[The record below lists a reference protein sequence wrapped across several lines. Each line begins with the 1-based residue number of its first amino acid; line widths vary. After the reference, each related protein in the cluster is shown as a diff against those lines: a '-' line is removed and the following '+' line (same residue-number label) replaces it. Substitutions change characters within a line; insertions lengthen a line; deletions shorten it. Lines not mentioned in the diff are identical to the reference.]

1 MERLSGLDAS
11 FIYMETPTMRMQV
24 AFIVICDPASTPGGY
39 SFRKIVD
46 LIDQRTRSEPAFRR
60 RLVEIPYN
68 LHHPIWIDDPEFSIM
83 NHVYQYTLPE
93 PGSIRDLGKMVGHII
108 AQPLRRDCPLW
119 EAWVIEGLENGRF
132 ALMLKVHHAAVDG
145 VSGTALIK
153 HLFDPT
159 PAVRNIP
166 ETYNPKGERLPTR
179 AELITFAMHSR
190 VGKPR
195 SFFNLVKES
204 AQVARRTFLKRP
216 EKGEIERSAPLSAP
230 RTHFNRRIGPHRNV
244 ALVELG
250 LEEIK
255 AVKNATQTTVNDVVL
270 AICGGVLR
278 KYLTAKNDLPE
289 KSLISMVPI
298 SVRTAEKSKMTNNQ
312 VSGMWATL
320 ATHVDDPLERLRIIN
335 ADTQAAKDAIDA
347 VGANLLQ
354 DWAEYNTLGAFNLAV
369 RLFASSGLVDR
380 VTPVHNTIISNVPG
394 PRDALYLAGSR
405 IEMLFP
411 LGPVME
417 GVGLN
422 ISLASYENK
431 VCFSIHVDSNLVD
444 DIDQIAALFEP
455 AFKRLKQAAGI
466 AVVSLTESPL
476 EQHSV
481 PRDAKRGAVKVAS
494 SH

>member
-11 FIYMETPTMRMQV
+11 FIYMETHTMRMQV
-24 AFIVICDPASTPGGY
+24 AFLVICDPSTIPGGY

-46 LIDQRTRSEPAFRR
+46 LIDHRTKSEPAFRR

-93 PGSIRDLGKMVGHII
+93 PGSMRDLGKMMGRII

-119 EAWVIEGLENGRF
+119 EAWVIEGLENNRF

-145 VSGTALIK
+145 VSGTALIR

-159 PAVRNIP
+159 PEVRHIP

-179 AELITFAMHSR
+179 AELMTFAMHSR

-195 SFFNLVKES
+195 SFFNLAKETL
-204 AQVARRTFLKRP
+204 ATAYKTFVSNDKA
-216 EKGEIERSAPLSAP
+216 EVERSAPLSAP
-230 RTHFNRRIGPHRNV
+230 RTHFNRRIGPHRDI
-244 ALVELG
+244 ALVTLP

-255 AVKNATQTTVNDVVL
+255 QIKNATQTTVNDVVL
-270 AICGGVLR
+270 ALCGGVLR
-278 KYLTAKNDLPE
+278 DYLQQMNDLPE
-289 KSLISMVPI
+289 KTLISMVPI
-298 SVRTAEKSKMTNNQ
+298 SVRTAEKSKLTNNQ

-320 ATHVDDPLERLRIIN
+320 ATHVEDPLERLQIIN
-335 ADTQAAKDAIDA
+335 ADTQAAKTDIDAI
-347 VGANLLQ
+347 GANLLQ

-394 PRDALYLAGSR
+394 PRDALYLAGAR
-405 IEMLFP
+405 IETLCP

-422 ISLASYENK
+422 ISLASYQDK
-431 VCFSIHVDSNLVD
+431 VSFTIHVDSSLVTEVGR
-444 DIDQIAALFEP
+444 IAELFEP
-455 AFKRLKQAAGI
+455 VFLRLKQAAGLDVSATKVVEADI
-466 AVVSLTESPL
+466 AL
-476 EQHSV
+476 
-481 PRDAKRGAVKVAS
+481 A
-494 SH
+494 

>member
-11 FIYMETPTMRMQV
+11 FIYMETHTMRMQV
-24 AFIVICDPASTPGGY
+24 AFIVVCDPSSTPGGY

-46 LIDQRTRSEPAFRR
+46 LIDHRTKSEPAFRR

-93 PGSIRDLGKMVGHII
+93 PGAMRDLGKMVGHII

-119 EAWVIEGLENGRF
+119 EAWVIEGLENNRF

-145 VSGTALIK
+145 VSGTALIR

-159 PAVRNIP
+159 PEVRNVPATYIP
-166 ETYNPKGERLPTR
+166 KPERLPTR

-204 AQVARRTFLKRP
+204 VAVAHKTFWKRNDNA
-216 EKGEIERSAPLSAP
+216 EIERTAPLSAP
-230 RTHFNRRIGPHRNV
+230 RTHFNRRIGAHRDV
-244 ALVELG
+244 ALVTMSLSD
-250 LEEIK
+250 IK

-278 KYLTAKNDLPE
+278 EYLKTKNDLPE

-298 SVRTAEKSKMTNNQ
+298 SVRTAEKSKLTNNQ

-320 ATHVDDPLERLRIIN
+320 ATHVEDPIERLQIIHT
-335 ADTQAAKDAIDA
+335 DTQAAKSDIDAI
-347 VGANLLQ
+347 GANLLQ

-394 PRDALYLAGSR
+394 PRDALYLAGAR
-405 IEMLFP
+405 IEMLAP

-422 ISLASYENK
+422 ISLASYEDK
-431 VCFSIHVDSNLVD
+431 VCFTIHVDSSLVRD
-444 DIDQIAALFEP
+444 VGAIAALFEP
-455 AFKRLKQAAGI
+455 AFDQLKMAAGVTSYALDKSLRVRPAMQ
-466 AVVSLTESPL
+466 AVV
-476 EQHSV
+476 
-481 PRDAKRGAVKVAS
+481 
-494 SH
+494 